1 MFNINIMIKGLII
14 NSLIILIV
22 ILGLY
27 KLIEFLPEN
36 KTKYIKA
43 IALIKPRENNEKF
56 KDIKGFVIFEEL
68 SSGNTK
74 ISGEVSGFP
83 KELYNSK
90 HGFHI
95 HETGDLR
102 DGCKT
107 LGGHY
112 NPLDKSHAGRLV
124 KTSTGDK
131 KINFDR
137 HIGDLGNLN
146 VDGEGKVKFSFI
158 DPLVKLS
165 GKYSVIG
172 RSVVFHEGEDD
183 LGLGGHKDSKIT
195 GHAGQRIGCGI
206 IGIV

>member
-1 MFNINIMIKGLII
+1 MIKGLIV

-36 KTKYIKA
+36 KIKYIKA
-43 IALIKPRENNEKF
+43 ISLIKSTENSKKF
-56 KDIKGFVIFEEL
+56 KNIKGYVFFEEL

-74 ISGEVSGFP
+74 ISGELSGFP

-112 NPLDKSHAGRLV
+112 NPLDKDHGGRLI
-124 KTSTGDK
+124 KSNTGDI
-131 KINFDR
+131 KINFNR
-137 HIGDLGNLN
+137 HIGDLGNIN
-146 VDGEGKVKFSFI
+146 VNDEGKVKFSFI

-183 LGLGGHKDSKIT
+183 LGLGGHKDSKTT
-195 GHAGQRIGCGI
+195 GHAGSRIGCGI